1 MSTSVR
7 ARLPVLDRRETT
19 PPVLDFERPAH
30 RAALLAGALLRARY
44 RERQD
49 VRHKASDVDLVT
61 TVDREAEALILDV
74 LTREFPAHGIVAEE
88 SAPKTGTDP
97 HRWYVDPLDGTTN
110 FAHGVPHFAVSI
122 ALARGDDLI
131 LALVHDP
138 IRQETFTGLHGKGA
152 RLNGSRIHVSD
163 VPTLDRAL
171 LATGFPVD
179 RRQNASQYVPFL
191 QMALE
196 RGQCVRRGGSAAL
209 DLCYVAS
216 GRLDGFWEA
225 KLRPWDTAAGRLIV
239 EEAGGRVSDF
249 SGGPHRL
256 DGEETAA
263 SNDRI
268 HGELLTLLRDAQAK
282 SPKLKAP
289 FPVT

>member
-1 MSTSVR
+1 M
-7 ARLPVLDRRETT
+7 
-19 PPVLDFERPAH
+19 LDFERAAH
-30 RAALLAGALLRARY
+30 RAALRAGALLRARY
-44 RERQD
+44 RERQE
-49 VRHKASDVDLVT
+49 VQRKSSDVDLVT
-61 TVDREAEALILDV
+61 AVDRESESLILDV

-88 SAPKTGTDP
+88 SPPKAGTDS
-97 HRWYVDPLDGTTN
+97 HRWYIDPLDGTTN

-138 IRQETFTGLHGKGA
+138 IRQETFTAMQGTGA
-152 RLNGSRIHVSD
+152 RLNGVPIHASQVT
-163 VPTLDRAL
+163 TLDQAL

-179 RRQNASQYVPFL
+179 RRLRAPHYVPFF

-196 RGQCVRRGGSAAL
+196 RAQCVRRGGSAAL
-209 DLCYVAS
+209 DLCYVAT
-216 GRLDGFWEA
+216 GRFDGFWEP
-225 KLRPWDTAAGRLIV
+225 KLRPWDTAAGRLII

-263 SNDRI
+263 SNGRI
-268 HGELLTLLRDAQAK
+268 HGELLALLRDVRAAL
-282 SPKLKAP
+282 SGVEA
-289 FPVT
+289 